1 MHQWEN
7 LFLNLHHLRWKS
19 EKQPCPQSGKQ
30 CLMHPTNI
38 CWTNEGIKENF
49 CTLQN
54 FVFCTFHEIFQKVI
68 WVSSF
73 LVFWFCFF
81 FFSILFLNSFL
92 INEPL
97 TTPKALRRLLVTVW
111 ELWVPWDNLVPGD
124 HWMLLTISS
133 GLLWVTLIF
142 FFLASHIYISSFLQ
156 EKRTPGLGFL
166 YQPLI
171 SIWLISHLISA
182 IVTYRSHYRSHK
194 GGGNRRLRG
203 PGLWDFNMYIFC
215 LTPKISLLPL
225 IFRFCHFA
233 SMHTQRSQI

>member
-1 MHQWEN
+1 MKVRKAALSPERKTMPDASNKYLLNEWGNQGK
-7 LFLNLHHLRWKS
+7 FLHSSKLCLLYIPWDFSKGHLSIKL
-19 EKQPCPQSGKQ
+19 SG
-30 CLMHPTNI
+30 
-38 CWTNEGIKENF
+38 
-49 CTLQN
+49 
-54 FVFCTFHEIFQKVI
+54 
-68 WVSSF
+68 F
-73 LVFWFCFF
+73 LVLFF